1 MADNNKRA
9 GTNFLI
15 QGSILAVASVI
26 VRLIGIVYRIPLTN
40 ILGDGGN
47 SAYSNAYAIYSLIW
61 MIASFGIPTAVSK
74 MVAERL
80 GANQGRNSKRVF
92 YTALGFATLVGG
104 LAFCVLFFGAGFFAN
119 VVYGRPEIRYALMV
133 LAPTVWVS
141 AFLGAFRGYFQGHGD
156 MVPTA
161 ISQIFEQIVNA
172 VISLVGAWYLWN
184 MGRRI
189 DLLHE
194 GTQMEDALG
203 AAGGTIGTLAGA
215 VTGVLVCIVIYKL
228 YFSKMMEDDGLSQN
242 EDYTYL
248 FRTLILMILPITL
261 NSAIYNISSVLDA
274 SIYSNFAKFAGIPNE
289 IYKINWNAYEGKYHL
304 LTHVPLAFATAL
316 ASSAVPDLSR
326 SLRTAKPSVI
336 NRKINMAIRFALLV
350 AIPSAVG
357 LAVLGKPIMQLLFAS
372 TPASNELASRL
383 LIFGGITVILYSF
396 STLTNGILQGI
407 GKVSTPA
414 RNAAI
419 SLAGHIV
426 ILVVFLFVLP
436 FDIYGVVVSDIIFG
450 LMMNI
455 MNYVSIYRAIRFKMD
470 IATIFLRP
478 LGASAIMGGAAY
490 GCYRLLMMAT
500 HRNSISCLASIAAAV
515 IVYAMCLLV
524 TGSITEED
532 LKSFPKGAALTR
544 LAKKTHLLRSGKS
557 SK

>member
-1 MADNNKRA
+1 MADNTKRA

-80 GANQGRNSKRVF
+80 GSNQGRNSKRVF

-104 LAFCVLFFGAGFFAN
+104 LAFAILFFGAGFFAN

-161 ISQIFEQIVNA
+161 ISQIFEQVINA
-172 VISLVGAWYLWN
+172 VMSLVGAWYLWN

-189 DLLHE
+189 DLLQG

-203 AAGGTIGTLAGA
+203 AAGGTVGTLAGA

-228 YFSKMMEDDGLSQN
+228 YFTKMMDDDGLSKN

-248 FRTLILMILPITL
+248 FKTLILMILPITL

-274 SIYSNFAKFAGIPNE
+274 SIYSNFAKFAGISND

-326 SLRTAKPSVI
+326 SLRTARPSVI
-336 NRKINMAIRFALLV
+336 N
-350 AIPSAVG
+350 
-357 LAVLGKPIMQLLFAS
+357 
-372 TPASNELASRL
+372 
-383 LIFGGITVILYSF
+383 
-396 STLTNGILQGI
+396 
-407 GKVSTPA
+407 
-414 RNAAI
+414 
-419 SLAGHIV
+419 
-426 ILVVFLFVLP
+426 
-436 FDIYGVVVSDIIFG
+436 
-450 LMMNI
+450 
-455 MNYVSIYRAIRFKMD
+455 
-470 IATIFLRP
+470 
-478 LGASAIMGGAAY
+478 
-490 GCYRLLMMAT
+490 
-500 HRNSISCLASIAAAV
+500 
-515 IVYAMCLLV
+515 
-524 TGSITEED
+524 
-532 LKSFPKGAALTR
+532 
-544 LAKKTHLLRSGKS
+544 
-557 SK
+557 